1 MTLNAKSATS
11 HVLARHNHPSYRG
24 GNFVSGKKD
33 KAKGKIKQAIGDLT
47 GNDKLRREGKMDEV
61 AGRGKEAIDTV
72 KEKITPI
79 LGSE

>member
-1 MTLNAKSATS
+1 M
-11 HVLARHNHPSYRG
+11 
-24 GNFVSGKKD
+24 SGKKD